1 MGVNWWKTGINLV
14 ADIIDKIPLEKMLIP
29 ERDTRKDNQELMEIY
44 KNSPITQTP
53 AQPKPQPTRTLLSD
67 KSDIEKPS
75 DQETIQYQN
84 REIGKILLQMERH
97 ASQRFRI
104 NGRAC
109 DCGSQKHLLDLEE
122 LCEETISMVGNKDVY
137 YKIINLG
144 KEIAPK
150 VIPETVG
157 SGLYD
162 DEFPEYAKQY
172 RDLRKELMGSLD
184 YDRLLEKKEAPEL
197 TEGRTEG
204 TPAELIPEVL

>member
-104 NGRAC
+104 NGRA
-109 DCGSQKHLLDLEE
+109 S
-122 LCEETISMVGNKDVY
+122 
-137 YKIINLG
+137 YK
-144 KEIAPK
+144 PC
-150 VIPETVG
+150 
-157 SGLYD
+157 
-162 DEFPEYAKQY
+162 F
-172 RDLRKELMGSLD
+172 
-184 YDRLLEKKEAPEL
+184 
-197 TEGRTEG
+197 
-204 TPAELIPEVL
+204 